1 MDGWKKTTNITYICR
16 SPKWGFGWIYK
27 SNRPLIIQQTEFG
40 KHLCTSAVWVLKGF
54 RHCPETRWHV
64 MTHEALSYYEKEII
78 CTAAK
83 PCYVGLNVYVK

>member
-40 KHLCTSAVWVLKGF
+40 KHICCVGAERLS
-54 RHCPETRWHV
+54 
-64 MTHEALSYYEKEII
+64 ALSRD
-78 CTAAK
+78 
-83 PCYVGLNVYVK
+83 